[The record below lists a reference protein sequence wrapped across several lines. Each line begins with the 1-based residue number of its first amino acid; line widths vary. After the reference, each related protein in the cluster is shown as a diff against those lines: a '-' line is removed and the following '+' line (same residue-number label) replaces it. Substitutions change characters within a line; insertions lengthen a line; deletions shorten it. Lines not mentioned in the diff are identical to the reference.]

1 MSTIFKK
8 IIDGEIPCHKLA
20 EDDRF
25 LAFLD
30 VRPVKPGHALVI
42 PKKEI
47 DYIFD
52 LDDEMLGGIFVFAR
66 PIAKAIAKVVPCTK
80 VGVTVVGLEVRH
92 AHVHLIPINAISD
105 MNFANARAE
114 EPAKLAELAAKIRAE
129 LKNG

>member
-42 PKKEI
+42 PKKEV

-52 LDDEMLGGIFVFAR
+52 LDDDLLGGIMRFAR
-66 PIAKAIAKVVPCTK
+66 PVAKAIAKVVPCAK
-80 VGVTVVGLEVRH
+80 IGVTVVGLEVRH
-92 AHVHLIPINAISD
+92 THVHLIPINAISD

-129 LKNG
+129 MKG